1 MVKQHL
7 SRLAMPKTW
16 PFKRK
21 GIKFI
26 VRPKSSRPMGASLPI
41 LLVVREML
49 GYVKTAREAKK
60 VLNSGTVLVNK
71 KIVKDVRLSIGL
83 MDVVEFP
90 KLKTQFR
97 VLLNKQGKFKLQAI
111 DAKESGLKPAKIIG
125 KTILKGN
132 QIQINLDDGNNI
144 LLKENNYKVGD
155 SLLIDSEKKQIKEH
169 LPLEKGATIYLIAGK
184 KAGFVG
190 VVESIK
196 QFSGTQP
203 DNIIFNHKGKSEE
216 TRKKHA
222 LVIGKVKAAIKIEEN
237 E

>member
-7 SRLAMPKTW
+7 SRLAMPRTW

-26 VRPKSSRPMGASLPI
+26 VRPKSSRPMGYSLPL

-49 GYVKTAREAKK
+49 GYVKTAKEAKK
-60 VLNSGTVLVNK
+60 VLNSGNVLVNK
-71 KIVKDVRLSIGL
+71 NIVKDVRLSVGL

-111 DAKESGLKPAKIIG
+111 DAKEAGLKPAKVIG
-125 KTILKGN
+125 KTILKDKKV
-132 QIQINLDDGNNI
+132 QVNLDDGNNL

-155 SLLIDSEKKQIKEH
+155 SLLIDSEKKEVKEH
-169 LPLEKGATIYLIAGK
+169 LPLEKGATIYLVAGK
-184 KAGFVG
+184 KIGTMG
-190 VVESIK
+190 TVESIK

-203 DNIIFNHKGKSEE
+203 DNILFNHKGKSEE

-222 LVIGKVKAAIKIEEN
+222 LVIGKAKAAIKIEEN